1 MDFFT
6 SATSVFLLV
15 VMALPGYGLKKA
27 GKLPEGFAGGL
38 TSVLLYVSLPCL
50 TVLSFVQKAYEPR
63 LLGSMGAV
71 AAFSVI
77 LLLLAYALSKACLA
91 FARENGAKKACAAAG
106 YMNNCAFIG
115 IPVLQALFPGESE
128 PIMYAVIFAVPFNI
142 FTWTLLVYSLTGDR
156 RHISIKNALIN
167 PQSLALAATLPFFF
181 GGWPIPAPILSVLN
195 YLGGMTTPLS
205 MILLGVKLA
214 EAPVKALFGAPLV
227 YISAAVKLIL
237 APLIS
242 LITLLIARLILPL
255 SDMAVTSLFLI
266 MAMPSAA
273 SVVMFAERFGADS
286 VTGSKC
292 VLVSSVLCVVTIP
305 AMALLTR
312 YI

>member
-6 SATSVFLLV
+6 SATNVFLLV

-27 GKLPEGFAGGL
+27 GKLPKEFAGGL
-38 TSVLLYVSLPCL
+38 TSVILYVSLPCL
-50 TVLSFVQKAYEPR
+50 TILSFVQKAYEPR
-63 LLGSMGAV
+63 LLGNMGAV
-71 AAFSVI
+71 AAFSVM
-77 LLLLAYALSKACLA
+77 LPLLAYAISSLCFS
-91 FARENGAKKACAAAG
+91 FAGESGAKKACLASG
-106 YMNNCAFIG
+106 YMNNCAFMG

-128 PIMYAVIFAVPFNI
+128 PIMYAAIFTVPFNI

-156 RHISIKNALIN
+156 RHMSVRNALIN
-167 PQSLALAATLPFFF
+167 PQTLVLAAALPVFFS
-181 GGWPIPAPILSVLN
+181 GLPIPAPIVSILR
-195 YLGGMTTPLS
+195 YLGDMTTPLS
-205 MILLGVKLA
+205 MVLLGVKLA
-214 EAPVKALFGAPLV
+214 EAPVKSLVDTPLI

-237 APLIS
+237 VPLAS
-242 LITLLIARLILPL
+242 LGALLLARLVTPL
-255 SDMAVTSLFLI
+255 NDTAAASLFLI

-292 VLVSSVLCVVTIP
+292 VLVSSLLCVVTIP
-305 AMALLTR
+305 ALALLTR